1 MIIKSEQSVMLQSF
15 EYEYLPNERKIRALD
30 KERKLKQSKI
40 SRKRNRTEARREEL
54 KEQKMETTQVK
65 IKYNLWKL
73 YSLLSQH
80 YDVSNVS
87 RWLDIATEN
96 LW

>member
-54 KEQKMETTQVK
+54 KEQKNGNYASQNKIQPLETLQ
-65 IKYNLWKL
+65 
-73 YSLLSQH
+73 SA
-80 YDVSNVS
+80 VSA
-87 RWLDIATEN
+87 L
-96 LW
+96 